1 MQLITLPTLEEY
13 YSHAGALLASNVRF
27 IGTTANLTLVIYK
40 EIDHG

>member
-1 MQLITLPTLEEY
+1 MHLIKLPTLEEY
-13 YSHAGALLASNVRF
+13 YSHACALLTGNVRF